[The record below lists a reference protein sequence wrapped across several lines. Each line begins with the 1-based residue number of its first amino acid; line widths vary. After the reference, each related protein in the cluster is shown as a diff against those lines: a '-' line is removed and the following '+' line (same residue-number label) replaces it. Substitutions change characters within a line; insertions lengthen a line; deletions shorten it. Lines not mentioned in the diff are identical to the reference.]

1 MVGSVFCPVLN
12 TDSLSYVFMYL
23 NWMQAGASEALSK
36 WIMFSRMET
45 VYKLLYSLIGVQ
57 WKCYNMI
64 AERNL
69 LHFLMEREEVRH
81 SLSEVQAV
89 LWLVELW
96 VHGVGKPALLCM
108 PWRQRQRNLVK
119 QHLRLDLGLDSI
131 RNILKHIRII
141 LGVHSHDMYHLCLRH
156 RPCDVQ

>member
-1 MVGSVFCPVLN
+1 
-12 TDSLSYVFMYL
+12 
-23 NWMQAGASEALSK
+23 
-36 WIMFSRMET
+36 MFSRMET

-119 QHLRLDLGLDSI
+119 QHLRLDLGLHSI
-131 RNILKHIRII
+131 RNILKHIRNISFWITVI
-141 LGVHSHDMYHLCLRH
+141 LRSARLWHVSSMSSPSHLWCTVVLDFSSDIVTW
-156 RPCDVQ
+156 RPGDK